1 MRDPGSGG
9 EIVRFPDGEPES
21 QGAPWGRLAGVVATA
36 VVLIGSVLWGVDR
49 LRVPEF
55 EGGGIEVLPA
65 ESSEISRSDPV
76 LRWNSLGPGV
86 VYTVEVLTDEL
97 NPVALVRDLRRPEF
111 RLPAGT
117 EGLLR
122 GTHGLVWR
130 VQARYP
136 DGRERQSRRFR
147 QRLSAGN
154 GG

>member
-1 MRDPGSGG
+1 MRDRGSGG
-9 EIVRFPDGEPES
+9 DIVRFPDGEPES
-21 QGAPWGRLAGVVATA
+21 EGTPWGRLAGVATMA
-36 VVLIGSVLWGVDR
+36 LVLIASVLWGVER

-55 EGGGIEVLPA
+55 EGGGLEALPA
-65 ESSEISRSDPV
+65 ESSEISRANPV

-97 NPVALVRDLRRPEF
+97 NPVALGRDLRKPEF

-122 GTHGLVWR
+122 GTRGLVWR

-147 QRLSAGN
+147 QRLSAGS

>member
-1 MRDPGSGG
+1 MTVTDTKISTSSLLTALTETIASGEYPCGLTGWAEFWTERNYKQAG
-9 EIVRFPDGEPES
+9 E
-21 QGAPWGRLAGVVATA
+21 A
-36 VVLIGSVLWGVDR
+36 
-49 LRVPEF
+49 LRVIRAHLEA
-55 EGGGIEVLPA
+55 LPA
-65 ESSEISRSDPV
+65 ESSEISRANPV

-97 NPVALVRDLRRPEF
+97 NPVALGRDLRKPEF

-122 GTHGLVWR
+122 GTRGLVWR

-147 QRLSAGN
+147 QRLSAGS